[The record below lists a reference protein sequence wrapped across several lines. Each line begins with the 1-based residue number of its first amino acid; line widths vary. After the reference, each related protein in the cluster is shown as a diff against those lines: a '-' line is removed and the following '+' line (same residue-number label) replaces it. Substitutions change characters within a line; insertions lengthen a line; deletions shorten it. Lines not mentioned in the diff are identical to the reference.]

1 MLQGKGA
8 TRSWWEV
15 SFDIKW
21 PTKDLKILIGANL
34 WVQKIGPEFI
44 ICSRNLDNLR
54 RLGREFH
61 RAHKDT
67 DYDFIEKVLKPTFRG
82 NHSHLMQ

>member
-1 MLQGKGA
+1 MANK
-8 TRSWWEV
+8 RFE
-15 SFDIKW
+15 D
-21 PTKDLKILIGANL
+21 LIGADL

-61 RAHKDT
+61 RSHKYT
-67 DYDFIEKVLKPTFRG
+67 GYGF
-82 NHSHLMQ
+82 M